1 MHEFLSKAVED
12 KSIVW
17 FKASNNYIILE
28 EIAAQLVHQILE
40 NKTPQKIATALA
52 ENLKISSQEALN
64 IVHDLNKRIVIPSTT
79 KNNIEQTS
87 KSKYVLPTSFAFQK
101 YYHIHNKVF
110 KVEFANEF
118 QLSLLH
124 PKFAHLETEETSKI
138 EHTFQVFNA
147 NNTIH
152 LLLNQ
157 EFIGSWE
164 AKNVHYFQGKF
175 SMKIIECIYDKNE
188 AEWMGVFH
196 ASAVNFNDE
205 NILILGDSGNGKS
218 TSLALLQAQGFQC
231 IADDFVPIDQAHD
244 VYSFPAGISIKKNAL
259 PVLLEEYPELETSA
273 EYHYERL
280 NKTVRYLPPQ
290 NIDYSKAAPCK
301 ALVFIKYDE
310 SVDLEIS
317 EMSKLKAFEHLVPD
331 SWISSSSKNA
341 ASFLDWFEKMPCYQL
356 TYSNNELMYTAIK
369 RIFEDDL

>member
-17 FKASNNYIILE
+17 FKASNSYIILE

-40 NKTPQKIATALA
+40 NKTPQKIASTLA
-52 ENLKISSQEALN
+52 EKLTISEQEATHIVKNLN
-64 IVHDLNKRIVIPSTT
+64 DRLVIPNTI
-79 KNNIEQTS
+79 KNSEAPSIKREYEIPSNVTFKKHYLINR
-87 KSKYVLPTSFAFQK
+87 K
-101 YYHIHNKVF
+101 IF

-124 PKFAHLETEETSKI
+124 PKFAHLETQESSKI
-138 EHTFQVFNA
+138 DHTFQVFNS
-147 NNTIH
+147 NQLIH
-152 LLLNQ
+152 LVLDG
-157 EFIGSWE
+157 EFIGAWE
-164 AKNVHYFQGKF
+164 SKNVHYFQGKF
-175 SMKIIECIYDKNE
+175 SMKIIECIYNKNE
-188 AEWMGVFH
+188 AECMGVFH
-196 ASAVNFNDE
+196 ASAINFKDE

-231 IADDFVPIDQAHD
+231 IADDFVPIDQAQD

-290 NIDYSKAAPCK
+290 KIDYHKKAPCK
-301 ALVFIKYDE
+301 ALVFIKYDATI
-310 SVDLEIS
+310 DFEIS
-317 EMSKLKAFEHLVPD
+317 KMSKLKAFENLVPD
-331 SWISSSSKNA
+331 SWISSSPKNA
-341 ASFLDWFEKMPCYQL
+341 ASFLEWFEKMPCYQL

-369 RIFEDDL
+369 RIFEDEL

>member
-40 NKTPQKIATALA
+40 NKTPQKIASTLA
-52 ENLKISSQEALN
+52 EKLTISEQEA
-64 IVHDLNKRIVIPSTT
+64 IKAVHDLNNRIVIPNTT
-79 KNNIEQTS
+79 KSKEEQTS

-101 YYHIHNKVF
+101 HYHIHNKVF
-110 KVEFANEF
+110 KVEFSNEF

-124 PKFAHLETEETSKI
+124 PKFAHLETQETSKI

-147 NNTIH
+147 NHLIH
-152 LLLNQ
+152 VVLDG
-157 EFIGSWE
+157 ECIGSWE

-175 SMKIIECIYDKNE
+175 SMKIIECIYTKSE

-196 ASAVNFNDE
+196 ASAVNYNDE

-231 IADDFVPIDQAHD
+231 IADDFVPIDQAQN

-290 NIDYSKAAPCK
+290 KIDYSKAAPCK

-310 SVDLEIS
+310 SVDFEIS
-317 EMSKLKAFEHLVPD
+317 KMSKLKAFEHLVPD
-331 SWISSSSKNA
+331 SWISSSPKNA

-356 TYSNNELMYTAIK
+356 TYSNNELMYSAIK
-369 RIFEDDL
+369 RIFEDEL

>member
-259 PVLLEEYPELETSA
+259 PVLLEMYPELETSA

>member
-40 NKTPQKIATALA
+40 NKTPQKIATVLA

-64 IVHDLNKRIVIPSTT
+64 IVHDLNNRIVIPSTT
-79 KNNIEQTS
+79 KSNKEQTS
-87 KSKYVLPTSFAFQK
+87 KSKYVLPPDFAFQK

-110 KVEFANEF
+110 KVVFANEF

-188 AEWMGVFH
+188 ADWMGVFH
-196 ASAVNFNDE
+196 ASAVNYNDE

-231 IADDFVPIDQAHD
+231 IADDFVPIDQTHD
-244 VYSFPAGISIKKNAL
+244 LYSFPAGISIKKNAL
-259 PVLLEEYPELETSA
+259 PVLLEMYPELETSA

>member
-40 NKTPQKIATALA
+40 NKTPPKIATALA

-64 IVHDLNKRIVIPSTT
+64 IIHDLNNRIVIPSTT

-152 LLLNQ
+152 LLLDH

-231 IADDFVPIDQAHD
+231 IADDFVPIDQVQD

-259 PVLLEEYPELETSA
+259 PVLLEKYPELETSA

-290 NIDYSKAAPCK
+290 KLDYSKAAPCK
-301 ALVFIKYDE
+301 ALVFIKYDATI
-310 SVDLEIS
+310 DFEIS

-331 SWISSSSKNA
+331 SWISSSPKNA

>member
-1 MHEFLSKAVED
+1 MHEFLSKAVEN
-12 KSIVW
+12 KSIFW

-40 NKTPQKIATALA
+40 NKTPQKIATGLA
-52 ENLKISSQEALN
+52 EKLTISEQEAIN
-64 IVHDLNKRIVIPSTT
+64 IVHDLNNRIVIPSTT
-79 KNNIEQTS
+79 KNIEEQTS

-101 YYHIHNKVF
+101 YYNIHNKVF
-110 KVEFANEF
+110 KVKFANEF

-124 PKFAHLETEETSKI
+124 PKFVHLETEETSKI

-152 LLLNQ
+152 LLLDH

-164 AKNVHYFQGKF
+164 AKNVNYFQGKF

-231 IADDFVPIDQAHD
+231 IADDFVPIDQAQN

-259 PVLLEEYPELETSA
+259 PVLLEMYPELETSA

-290 NIDYSKAAPCK
+290 KIDYHKKGPCK
-301 ALVFIKYDE
+301 ALVFIKYDATI
-310 SVDLEIS
+310 DFEIS

-331 SWISSSSKNA
+331 SWISSSPKNA
-341 ASFLDWFEKMPCYQL
+341 ASFLEWFEKMPCYQL

>member
-28 EIAAQLVHQILE
+28 ELAAQLVHQILE

-79 KNNIEQTS
+79 KSNMEQTS

-152 LLLNQ
+152 LLLDH

-231 IADDFVPIDQAHD
+231 IADDFVPIDQTHD

-259 PVLLEEYPELETSA
+259 AVLLEMYPELETSA

-280 NKTVRYLPPQ
+280 NKIVRYLPPQ

-310 SVDLEIS
+310 SVDFEIS

-331 SWISSSSKNA
+331 SWISSSPKNA

>member
-28 EIAAQLVHQILE
+28 ELAAQLVHQILE

-79 KNNIEQTS
+79 KSNMEQTS

-124 PKFAHLETEETSKI
+124 PKFAHIETEETSKI

-147 NNTIH
+147 NNAIH
-152 LLLNQ
+152 LVLNE
-157 EFIGSWE
+157 EFIGSWTSK
-164 AKNVHYFQGKF
+164 AVHYFQGKF

-259 PVLLEEYPELETSA
+259 PVLLEMYPELETSA

-290 NIDYSKAAPCK
+290 KIDYHKKAPCK
-301 ALVFIKYDE
+301 ALVFIKYDATI
-310 SVDLEIS
+310 DFEIS
-317 EMSKLKAFEHLVPD
+317 KMSKLKAFEHLVPD

>member
-1 MHEFLSKAVED
+1 LHEFLSKAVED

-40 NKTPQKIATALA
+40 NKTPQKIATGLA
-52 ENLKISSQEALN
+52 EKLTISEQEAIN
-64 IVHDLNKRIVIPSTT
+64 IVHDLNNRIVIPSTT
-79 KNNIEQTS
+79 KNIEEQTS

-152 LLLNQ
+152 LLLDH

-164 AKNVHYFQGKF
+164 AKNAHYFQGKF

-231 IADDFVPIDQAHD
+231 IADDFVPIDQAQN

-259 PVLLEEYPELETSA
+259 PVLLEMYPELETSA

-290 NIDYSKAAPCK
+290 KIDYHKKGPCK
-301 ALVFIKYDE
+301 ALVFIKYDATI
-310 SVDLEIS
+310 DFEIS

-331 SWISSSSKNA
+331 SWISSSPKNA
-341 ASFLDWFEKMPCYQL
+341 ASFLEWFEKMPCYQL

>member
-40 NKTPQKIATALA
+40 NKTPPKIATALA

-152 LLLNQ
+152 LLLDH

-231 IADDFVPIDQAHD
+231 IADDFVPIDQVQD

-259 PVLLEEYPELETSA
+259 PVLLEKYPELETSA

-290 NIDYSKAAPCK
+290 KLDYSKAAPCK
-301 ALVFIKYDE
+301 ALVFIKYDATI
-310 SVDLEIS
+310 DFEIS

-331 SWISSSSKNA
+331 SWISSSPKNA

>member
-1 MHEFLSKAVED
+1 MHEFLSKAVEN

-17 FKASNNYIILE
+17 FKASNSYIILE

-40 NKTPQKIATALA
+40 NKTPQKIASVLA
-52 ENLKISSQEALN
+52 EKLTISEQEALKA
-64 IVHDLNKRIVIPSTT
+64 VHDLNNRIVIPSTIES
-79 KNNIEQTS
+79 NEEQTN
-87 KSKYVLPTSFAFQK
+87 KPKYVLPSDFAFQK

-118 QLSLLH
+118 QLSLIH

-138 EHTFQVFNA
+138 EHTFQVFTSNNA
-147 NNTIH
+147 IH
-152 LLLNQ
+152 LVLNE
-157 EFIGSWE
+157 EFIGSWTSE
-164 AKNVHYFQGKF
+164 AVHYFQGKF

-196 ASAVNFNDE
+196 ASAVNFKDE

-244 VYSFPAGISIKKNAL
+244 VYSFPAGISIKKNSL
-259 PVLLEEYPELETSA
+259 PVLLEMYPELETSA

-301 ALVFIKYDE
+301 ALVFIKHDTTI
-310 SVDLEIS
+310 DF
-317 EMSKLKAFEHLVPD
+317 EMSKISKLTAFEHLVPD
-331 SWISSSSKNA
+331 SWISSSQKNA

>member
-40 NKTPQKIATALA
+40 NKTPQKIATGLA
-52 ENLKISSQEALN
+52 EKLTISEQEA
-64 IVHDLNKRIVIPSTT
+64 IKAIHDLNNRIVIPNTT
-79 KNNIEQTS
+79 KSKEEQTS

-101 YYHIHNKVF
+101 YYLINKKIF
-110 KVEFANEF
+110 KVEFSNEF

-124 PKFAHLETEETSKI
+124 PKFAHLETQKASKI
-138 EHTFQVFNA
+138 DHTLQVFNA
-147 NNTIH
+147 NHLIH
-152 LLLNQ
+152 LVLDG
-157 EFIGSWE
+157 ECIGSWE

-175 SMKIIECIYDKNE
+175 SMKIIECIYNKNE

-196 ASAVNFNDE
+196 ASAINFKSE

-231 IADDFVPIDQAHD
+231 IADDFVPIDQAQD

-290 NIDYSKAAPCK
+290 KIDYSKAAPCK

-310 SVDLEIS
+310 SVDFEIS
-317 EMSKLKAFEHLVPD
+317 KMSKLKAFEHLVPD
-331 SWISSSSKNA
+331 SWISSSPKNA

-356 TYSNNELMYTAIK
+356 TYSNNELMYSAIK
-369 RIFEDDL
+369 RIFEDEL